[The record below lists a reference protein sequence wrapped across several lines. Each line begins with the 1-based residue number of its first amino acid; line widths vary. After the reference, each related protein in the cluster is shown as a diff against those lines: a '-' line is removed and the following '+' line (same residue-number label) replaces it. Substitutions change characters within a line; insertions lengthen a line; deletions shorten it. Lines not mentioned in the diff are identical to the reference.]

1 MSSTIQTKVPINS
14 DKWTVQKKIKLKE
27 KTSSR
32 GITLWDIAFFLL
44 LAAGAAYLLMYWP
57 DSMNIYEKWILV
69 GMVIVLSALGW
80 YWPAIRKVALISGSM
95 ALLAIG
101 MYDGNIANGD
111 QKFWLKYL
119 LSSQSSILWMSAMFI
134 IATVSYWLGYFVERL
149 SWMGSLFTWL
159 GIGLGFSGLLVR
171 WREGHLI
178 AYELGHI
185 PVSNLYE
192 VFILFALI
200 TTLFYLF
207 YERRYQTRSLGGFVM
222 LVVSAAVIFLLWYTF
237 ERDAAVI
244 RPLNNAL
251 DSWWMKLHVPAN
263 FVGYGTFALA
273 AMVGFAYIV
282 KHHENTTSWKS
293 LLPVLIVG
301 AMLVAEVF
309 IFGNRGK
316 ISIFWLVYFAI
327 SLVLVAGILMIRKRL
342 ARKLPSFEVLDDIMY
357 KSIAVGFVFFTIAT
371 VLGAFWAADAW
382 GTYWQWDPKET
393 WALVVWLNYAT
404 WLHLRFIKG
413 MRGLVA
419 AYWALIGLVITTF
432 AFIGVNIFLSGLHSY
447 GQL

>member
-1 MSSTIQTKVPINS
+1 M
-14 DKWTVQKKIKLKE
+14 
-27 KTSSR
+27 
-32 GITLWDIAFFLL
+32 
-44 LAAGAAYLLMYWP
+44 
-57 DSMNIYEKWILV
+57 
-69 GMVIVLSALGW
+69 
-80 YWPAIRKVALISGSM
+80 
-95 ALLAIG
+95 
-101 MYDGNIANGD
+101 
-111 QKFWLKYL
+111 
-119 LSSQSSILWMSAMFI
+119 
-134 IATVSYWLGYFVERL
+134 
-149 SWMGSLFTWL
+149 
-159 GIGLGFSGLLVR
+159 
-171 WREGHLI
+171 
-178 AYELGHI
+178 
-185 PVSNLYE
+185 
-192 VFILFALI
+192 
-200 TTLFYLF
+200 
-207 YERRYQTRSLGGFVM
+207 
-222 LVVSAAVIFLLWYTF
+222 
-237 ERDAAVI
+237 I

-263 FVGYGTFALA
+263 FIGYGTFALA

-309 IFGNRGK
+309 IFRNRGQ

-327 SLVLVAGILMIRKRL
+327 SLVFVAGILLMRKRL

-419 AYWALIGLVITTF
+419 AYWALIGLVVTTF

-447 GQL
+447 GEL